1 MRPHLGRS
9 GLRQIASLRAASDP
23 QLPSMC
29 SVNRIIRTRMLEA
42 SVDRLKSM
50 NPYILLTGAILLE
63 VAGTTAMKSSEGFS
77 KLVPSIMC
85 GICYV
90 ISFYL
95 LAQTLKNIPTGI
107 AYAIWSGV
115 GILLISVIAWIFHG
129 QRLDWGA
136 IFGIFLIVCGVIAI
150 SLFSSAAEH

>member
-1 MRPHLGRS
+1 
-9 GLRQIASLRAASDP
+9 
-23 QLPSMC
+23 
-29 SVNRIIRTRMLEA
+29 
-42 SVDRLKSM
+42 M

-136 IFGIFLIVCGVIAI
+136 IFGIFLIVCGVIVI